1 MLQRPPISTRTY
13 TLFPYA
19 TLFRSYD
26 GHFRR
31 ADACWC
37 DFRHSELLA
46 RLRWHAGDRLWV
58 KETFFPRPG
67 LPERLARPRYR
78 AEEDRPEWRGL
89 WRPSIFMPRWASRL
103 TLTVTDVRVQRL
115 QDISD
120 EEDRKSTRLNS
131 SH

>member
-1 MLQRPPISTRTY
+1 MLSCCGHKGFSEFGPSDTAGY
-13 TLFPYA
+13 EW
-19 TLFRSYD
+19 
-26 GHFRR
+26 HFRR

-67 LPERLARPRYR
+67 LPERLARPRSR

-89 WRPSIFMPRWASRL
+89 GRPSIFRPRRASRL
-103 TLTVTDVRVQRL
+103 TLTVLHVLVQTL
-115 QDISD
+115 LDISD
-120 EEDRKSTRLNS
+120 ADGGCEWWIKIPQTL
-131 SH
+131 H

>member
-1 MLQRPPISTRTY
+1 MADRPIRCSGPMVRALSDGRKTQTRRMLSIGGHKEFSEFGPSDTPG
-13 TLFPYA
+13 
-19 TLFRSYD
+19 YD
-26 GHFRR
+26 WHFRR

-67 LPERLARPRYR
+67 LPERLARP
-78 AEEDRPEWRGL
+78 
-89 WRPSIFMPRWASRL
+89 
-103 TLTVTDVRVQRL
+103 
-115 QDISD
+115 
-120 EEDRKSTRLNS
+120 DRKSTRLNS